1 MLPDAPEPPTRLI
14 HWRQSRAEAARCR
27 QCPIGEHAT
36 QAVFGEGP
44 LDARLMLVGEQPGDR
59 EDLEG
64 HPFAQ
69 WLEAE
74 IELVAPEV
82 IGALGATSASID
94 STCRVFRRAAAS
106 AIEASARS
114 NGRLANRSLMRRIS
128 VFEPS
133 AGPVSVMPPRCAQRR
148 KSSAQSLW
156 MRRASSAQSQHGRV
170 PIIRGGLPSAS
181 DRGRKSRPHPQ
192 ATGP

>member
-1 MLPDAPEPPTRLI
+1 MLPRLLSRAPDAPEPPTRLI

-27 QCPIGEHAT
+27 QCPI
-36 QAVFGEGP
+36 
-44 LDARLMLVGEQPGDR
+44 GEQPGDR